1 MDSLHR
7 ELLKVENLTVDFS
20 TKQGTVHAVRGVSF
34 QVNTRE
40 IIGIVGES
48 GSGKSV
54 SMLAV
59 MNLLA
64 GNGQIVRGS
73 IRFDGQE
80 LSAAGKK
87 TKAEKRTHEKM
98 MRDIRGREIGMVFQ
112 DPMTY
117 LNPVLKIGTQMT
129 EGIRKH
135 MKCSRTEAH
144 QRAVKLLEQ
153 VGIPSPEQRL
163 KQYPYEFSGGM
174 RQRIIIAAALACEP
188 KLLIADEPT
197 TALDVT
203 VQAQILKLIEQSVK
217 GMGVS
222 ALVITHD
229 LGVVAELCDKIIIMY
244 GGEIVEQGTV
254 KEIFN
259 ETKHPYTK
267 GLLESIEKVEGE
279 RTPLHYIPGTPPN
292 LLLMNHGCTFCNRC
306 DKAMK
311 ICREYKPAVTVFSE
325 EHSCSC
331 WLYCRDNAQ
340 QLVEEQEK
348 ERRDSHG

>member
-7 ELLKVENLTVDFS
+7 ELLKVENLAVDFS
-20 TKQGTVHAVRGVSF
+20 TKQGIVHAVRDVSF

-40 IIGIVGES
+40 IVGIVGES

-54 SMLAV
+54 SMLSV

-64 GNGQIVRGS
+64 GNGQVVGGS

-87 TKAEKRTHEKM
+87 TKAEKRAHEKM
-98 MRDIRGREIGMVFQ
+98 MRDIRGKDIGMVFQ

-135 MKCSRTEAH
+135 MKCSREEAN
-144 QRAVKLLEQ
+144 QRAIRLLEQ
-153 VGIPSPEQRL
+153 VGISNPRQRL

-222 ALVITHD
+222 AIVITHD
-229 LGVVAELCDKIIIMY
+229 LGVVAELCDKIVIMY

-259 ETKHPYTK
+259 ETKHPYTR
-267 GLLESIEKVEGE
+267 GLLDSIEKVEGE

-292 LLLMNHGCTFCNRC
+292 LLHMNRGCTFCNRC
-306 DKAMK
+306 DRAMK
-311 ICREYKPAVTVFSE
+311 ICREYKPCATVFSK

-331 WLYCRDNAQ
+331 WLYCKEKAQ
-340 QLVEEQEK
+340 KLVREQEK
-348 ERRDSHG
+348 ERRDVHG